1 MNWFLQQS
9 LEYASQ
15 KSYLDDL
22 FRIYP
27 TIPNGIREVSP
38 QLWNRVEQA
47 YNANDDDELVESVLN
62 LPLSPIKDSYIAFL
76 REDRGAI
83 SRNPKTVKRLA
94 CELRELSLDELYKH
108 STLPKEKNRQI
119 GPMFQNWVESGALGF
134 PVLDEKDF
142 ENSQGD
148 AILRGTDKQKKAYA
162 ESHLNYTR
170 DKGLDLL
177 ARVDGKYVI
186 AEVKF
191 LTDDGGHQ
199 KGQFDDAMGILNCT
213 AGALKI
219 AVIDGVPYIKSGK
232 GMHKALV
239 GKYKEENIMSALLL
253 RNFLNT
259 I

>member
-1 MNWFLQQS
+1 M
-9 LEYASQ
+9 
-15 KSYLDDL
+15 
-22 FRIYP
+22 
-27 TIPNGIREVSP
+27 
-38 QLWNRVEQA
+38 WNRVERA
-47 YNANDDDELVESVLN
+47 YNAKDDEELVESVLE

-83 SRNPKTVKRLA
+83 SRNPKTVRRLA
-94 CELRELSLDELYKH
+94 CELRNLSLDELYRR

-119 GPMFQNWVESGALGF
+119 GPMFRKWAESGALGF
-134 PVLDEKDF
+134 PVLNEKDF
-142 ENSQGD
+142 EASKGD
-148 AILRGTDKQKKAYA
+148 AILRGTDKKKKAYA

-170 DKGLDLL
+170 EKGLDLL
-177 ARVDGKYVI
+177 ARVNGKYVI

-191 LTDDGGHQ
+191 LTNDGGHQ

-232 GMHKALV
+232 AMHNALV

-253 RNFLNT
+253 RSFLNT

>member
-1 MNWFLQQS
+1 MFRNW
-9 LEYASQ
+9 A
-15 KSYLDDL
+15 
-22 FRIYP
+22 
-27 TIPNGIREVSP
+27 
-38 QLWNRVEQA
+38 
-47 YNANDDDELVESVLN
+47 
-62 LPLSPIKDSYIAFL
+62 
-76 REDRGAI
+76 
-83 SRNPKTVKRLA
+83 
-94 CELRELSLDELYKH
+94 
-108 STLPKEKNRQI
+108 
-119 GPMFQNWVESGALGF
+119 ESGALGF

-142 ENSQGD
+142 EASKED

-170 DKGLDLL
+170 EKGLDLL
-177 ARVDGKYVI
+177 ARINGKYVI

-232 GMHKALV
+232 AMHNALV

-253 RNFLNT
+253 RSFLNT